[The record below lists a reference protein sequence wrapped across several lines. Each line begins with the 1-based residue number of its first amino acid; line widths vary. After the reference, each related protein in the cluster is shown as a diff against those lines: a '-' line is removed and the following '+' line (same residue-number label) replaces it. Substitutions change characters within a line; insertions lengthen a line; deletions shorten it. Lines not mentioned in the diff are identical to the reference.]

1 MKNPESQLQIAL
13 FEWAKLQR
21 LPHADD
27 VMPKS
32 KIADYMFAYPLGV
45 KLPVATA
52 ARLNRHGAKAG
63 VTDII
68 LPLGRGGY
76 FGLYME
82 LKIKPNKLT
91 ALQIE
96 WIEKMRRANY
106 RTEIAYSFAEAIQC
120 VRSYLSYQS
129 TASGNVNLI

>member
-13 FEWAKLQR
+13 FEWAKLCR
-21 LPHADD
+21 IPHADD
-27 VMPKS
+27 VMPNS
-32 KIADYMFAYPLGV
+32 KLSDYMYAYPLGV

-52 ARLNRHGAKAG
+52 ARLKRHGAKAG

-91 ALQIE
+91 TLQIE

-106 RTEIAYSFAEAIQC
+106 DTFEAYSFEQAVEKIKFYLAEK
-120 VRSYLSYQS
+120 S
-129 TASGNVNLI
+129 TRAGEVNLV